1 MTEQELRQKVVDTAS
16 EWLGTVE
23 GSAGHARLLEIYN
36 SQDPLPRGTRMR
48 SDWPWC
54 AAFVSAVSVQCGL
67 TDIMPTEMSC
77 PLMIQKYQ
85 NLGRWVE
92 DDAYIPAIGDVIF
105 YDWDDSGSGDCTG
118 TADHVGIVTAV
129 LGKIALLI
137 VEGNC
142 DDQVME
148 RHIAPNARYIR
159 GYGIPDFASKCDE
172 VTEQPKQTETPTVS
186 ENTTAGTGKTATDLA
201 YEVINGDFGNG
212 SARKEALTAA
222 GYDYNAVQAE
232 VNRLLSV
239 ESDTTSEST
248 TVSDDEIT
256 ALAYQVINGDF
267 GNGSARVEALGD
279 RYDAVQARVNEILG
293 G

>member
-16 EWLGTVE
+16 EWLGIVE

-48 SDWPWC
+48 SEWPWC

-92 DDAYIPAIGDVIF
+92 DDAYVPSIGDVIF

-118 TADHVGIVTAV
+118 TADHVGIVSAV
-129 LGKIALLI
+129 GDRLTII
-137 VEGNC
+137 EGNC
-142 DDQVME
+142 DDKVME
-148 RHIAPNARYIR
+148 RRIAVNARYIR
-159 GYGIPDFASKCDE
+159 GYGIPDFAAKCGA
-172 VTEQPKQTETPTVS
+172 VTETVEQPKQTE
-186 ENTTAGTGKTATDLA
+186 NTGKTVTDLA
-201 YEVINGDFGNG
+201 YEVINGDWGNG

-222 GYDYNAVQAE
+222 GYDYGAVQAE
-232 VNRLLSV
+232 VNRLLSA

-248 TVSDDEIT
+248 TVSEDEIT
-256 ALAYQVINGDF
+256 ELAYRVINGDF
-267 GNGSARVEALGD
+267 GNGQERVDALGEK
-279 RYDAVQARVNEILG
+279 YDAVQARVNEILG
-293 G
+293 S

>member
-1 MTEQELRQKVVDTAS
+1 MTEQELRQKVADTAS
-16 EWLGTVE
+16 EWLGAVE
-23 GSAGHARLLEIYN
+23 GSVEHRDILAIYN
-36 SQDPLPRGTRMR
+36 SQYPLPRNTKMQD
-48 SDWPWC
+48 SWPWC
-54 AAFVSAVSVQCGL
+54 AAFVSTVSVQCAL

-92 DDAYIPAIGDVIF
+92 DDAYIPAVGDVIF

-142 DDQVME
+142 DDKVME

-159 GYGIPDFASKCDE
+159 GYGIPDFASKCGA
-172 VTEQPKQTETPTVS
+172 EQDTPKAEQNTPKAEQSTSATVDI
-186 ENTTAGTGKTATDLA
+186 TAIA
-201 YEVINGDFGNG
+201 YQVINGDWGNG
-212 SARKEALTAA
+212 SARQEALESA

-239 ESDTTSEST
+239 ESDNVTETDSE
-248 TVSDDEIT
+248 DEIT
-256 ALAYQVINGDF
+256 SLAYRVINGDF
-267 GNGSARVEALGD
+267 GNGQERVDALGEKYD
-279 RYDAVQARVNEILG
+279 RVQARVNEILG

>member
-1 MTEQELRQKVVDTAS
+1 MTEQELRQKVADTAS
-16 EWLGTVE
+16 AWLGTVE

-48 SDWPWC
+48 SDWAWC

-92 DDAYIPAIGDVIF
+92 DDAYTPSIGDVIF

-118 TADHVGIVTAV
+118 TADHVGIVSAV
-129 LGKIALLI
+129 GDRLTII
-137 VEGNC
+137 EGNC
-142 DDQVME
+142 DDKVME
-148 RHIAPNARYIR
+148 RRIAVNARYIR
-159 GYGIPDFASKCDE
+159 GYGIPDFAAKCGA
-172 VTEQPKQTETPTVS
+172 VTETVEQPKQ
-186 ENTTAGTGKTATDLA
+186 NTGKTATDLA
-201 YEVINGDFGNG
+201 YEVINGDWGNG
-212 SARKEALTAA
+212 SARQEALTAA
-222 GYDYNAVQAE
+222 GYDYSAVQAE

-239 ESDTTSEST
+239 ESGTTSEA
-248 TVSDDEIT
+248 VSEDEIT
-256 ALAYQVINGDF
+256 ELAYRVINGDF
-267 GNGSARVEALGD
+267 GNGQERVDALGEK
-279 RYDAVQARVNEILG
+279 YDAVQARVNEILG

>member
-23 GSAGHARLLEIYN
+23 GSLAHRDLLAIYN
-36 SQDPLPRGTRMR
+36 SQNPLPRCTKMQD
-48 SDWPWC
+48 SWPWC

-92 DDAYIPAIGDVIF
+92 DDAYIPSIGDVIF

-118 TADHVGIVTAV
+118 TADHVGIVSAV
-129 LGKIALLI
+129 GDRLTII
-137 VEGNC
+137 EGNC
-142 DDQVME
+142 DDKVME
-148 RHIAPNARYIR
+148 RRITVNARYIR
-159 GYGIPDFASKCDE
+159 GYGIPDFAAKCGA
-172 VTEQPKQTETPTVS
+172 VTETAEQPKQTES
-186 ENTTAGTGKTATDLA
+186 TGKTATDLA
-201 YEVINGDFGNG
+201 YEVINGDWGNG
-212 SARKEALTAA
+212 SARQEALTAA
-222 GYDYNAVQAE
+222 GYDYDEVQAE
-232 VNRLLSV
+232 VNRLLSA
-239 ESDTTSEST
+239 TTDNVTENTTTEPSE
-248 TVSDDEIT
+248 DEIT

-279 RYDAVQARVNEILG
+279 RYDAVQAQVNEILG